1 MNNNDYFKT
10 DLRTSVVFHESKKNH
25 GLTHVD
31 GLQKVAR
38 TLVLTA
44 LMSSVGVAGANSICY
59 VDERSTSSVSL
70 SSFNENFI
78 VKSSFSSVTA
88 IEDTFVNVVDD
99 EEYDDEEYDDVEA
112 ILYFAHSEGMAR
124 DAKMKIISRDKGYIS
139 LTDELF
145 EDFDY
150 E

>member
-1 MNNNDYFKT
+1 MNNNDYIKT

-78 VKSSFSSVTA
+78 VKSSFSSVTP

-99 EEYDDEEYDDVEA
+99 EEYDDIEA

-139 LTDELF
+139 LPDELF

>member
-1 MNNNDYFKT
+1 MNKNDYFKT

-31 GLQKVAR
+31 GLQKVVR

-78 VKSSFSSVTA
+78 VKSSFSSVTP
-88 IEDTFVNVVDD
+88 IEDTFVNVV
-99 EEYDDEEYDDVEA
+99 DDEEYDDVEA
-112 ILYFAHSEGMAR
+112 ILYFAHSEGMAI

>member
-1 MNNNDYFKT
+1 MNNDDYFKT

-31 GLQKVAR
+31 GLQKVVR

-78 VKSSFSSVTA
+78 VKSSFSSVTP
-88 IEDTFVNVVDD
+88 IEDTFVNVV
-99 EEYDDEEYDDVEA
+99 DDEEYDDVEA

>member
-1 MNNNDYFKT
+1 MNNNDYIKT

-78 VKSSFSSVTA
+78 VKSSFSSVTP
-88 IEDTFVNVVDD
+88 IEDTFVNVV
-99 EEYDDEEYDDVEA
+99 DDEEYDDVEA

-139 LTDELF
+139 LPDELF

>member
-1 MNNNDYFKT
+1 MNNNDYIKT

-25 GLTHVD
+25 RLTHVD

-99 EEYDDEEYDDVEA
+99 EEYDDVEA

-139 LTDELF
+139 LPDELF

>member
-1 MNNNDYFKT
+1 MNNNDYIKT

-25 GLTHVD
+25 RLTHVD

-59 VDERSTSSVSL
+59 VYERSTSSVSL

-78 VKSSFSSVTA
+78 VKSSFSSVTP
-88 IEDTFVNVVDD
+88 IEDTFVNVV
-99 EEYDDEEYDDVEA
+99 DDEEYDDVEA

-139 LTDELF
+139 LPDELF

>member
-31 GLQKVAR
+31 GLQKVVR

-78 VKSSFSSVTA
+78 VKSSFSSVTP
-88 IEDTFVNVVDD
+88 IEDTFVNVV
-99 EEYDDEEYDDVEA
+99 DDEEYDDVEA

>member
-25 GLTHVD
+25 RLTHVD

-78 VKSSFSSVTA
+78 VKSSFSSVTP
-88 IEDTFVNVVDD
+88 IEDTFVNVV
-99 EEYDDEEYDDVEA
+99 DDEEYDDVEA

-139 LTDELF
+139 LPDELF

>member
-10 DLRTSVVFHESKKNH
+10 DLRTSVVFHESKKNQ

-78 VKSSFSSVTA
+78 VKSSFSSVTP
-88 IEDTFVNVVDD
+88 IEDTFVNVV
-99 EEYDDEEYDDVEA
+99 DDEEYDDVEA

>member
-1 MNNNDYFKT
+1 MNNNDYIKT
-10 DLRTSVVFHESKKNH
+10 DLRTSVVCHESKKNH

-78 VKSSFSSVTA
+78 VKSSFSSVTP
-88 IEDTFVNVVDD
+88 IEDTFVNVV
-99 EEYDDEEYDDVEA
+99 DDEEYDDVEA

-139 LTDELF
+139 LPDELF

>member
-1 MNNNDYFKT
+1 MNNNDYIKT

-38 TLVLTA
+38 TLALTA

-78 VKSSFSSVTA
+78 VKSSFSSVTP
-88 IEDTFVNVVDD
+88 IEDTFVNVV
-99 EEYDDEEYDDVEA
+99 DDEEYDDVEA

-139 LTDELF
+139 LPDELF

>member
-1 MNNNDYFKT
+1 MNNNDYIKT

-25 GLTHVD
+25 RLTHVD

-78 VKSSFSSVTA
+78 VKSSFSSVTP
-88 IEDTFVNVVDD
+88 IEDTFVNVV
-99 EEYDDEEYDDVEA
+99 DDEEYDDVEA

-139 LTDELF
+139 LPDELF
-145 EDFDY
+145 
-150 E
+150 

>member
-1 MNNNDYFKT
+1 MGRIIHLTDNNTEGSYID
-10 DLRTSVVFHESKKNH
+10 
-25 GLTHVD
+25 D
-31 GLQKVAR
+31 G
-38 TLVLTA
+38 
-44 LMSSVGVAGANSICY
+44 
-59 VDERSTSSVSL
+59 
-70 SSFNENFI
+70 
-78 VKSSFSSVTA
+78 
-88 IEDTFVNVVDD
+88 
-99 EEYDDEEYDDVEA
+99 EYDDVEA

>member
-1 MNNNDYFKT
+1 MNNNDYIKT

-25 GLTHVD
+25 RLTHVD
-31 GLQKVAR
+31 GFQKVAR

-78 VKSSFSSVTA
+78 VKSSFSSVTP

-99 EEYDDEEYDDVEA
+99 EEYDDVEV

-139 LTDELF
+139 LPDELF

>member
-1 MNNNDYFKT
+1 MNNNDYIKT

-25 GLTHVD
+25 RLTHVD

-78 VKSSFSSVTA
+78 VKSSFSSVTP
-88 IEDTFVNVVDD
+88 IEDTFVNVV
-99 EEYDDEEYDDVEA
+99 DDEEYDDVEA
-112 ILYFAHSEGMAR
+112 ILYFAHSEGRAR

-139 LTDELF
+139 LPDELF

>member
-1 MNNNDYFKT
+1 MNNNDYIKT
-10 DLRTSVVFHESKKNH
+10 DLRTSVVFHESKKNY

-78 VKSSFSSVTA
+78 VKSSFSSVTP
-88 IEDTFVNVVDD
+88 IEDTFVNVV
-99 EEYDDEEYDDVEA
+99 DDEEYDDVEA

-139 LTDELF
+139 LPDELF

>member
-1 MNNNDYFKT
+1 MNNNDYIKT

-78 VKSSFSSVTA
+78 VKSSFSSVTP
-88 IEDTFVNVVDD
+88 IEDTFVNVV
-99 EEYDDEEYDDVEA
+99 DDEEYDDVEA

>member
-1 MNNNDYFKT
+1 MNNNDYIKT

-25 GLTHVD
+25 RLTHVD

-78 VKSSFSSVTA
+78 VKSSFSSVTP
-88 IEDTFVNVVDD
+88 IEDTFVNVV
-99 EEYDDEEYDDVEA
+99 DDEEYDDVEA

-139 LTDELF
+139 LPDELF

>member
-1 MNNNDYFKT
+1 MNNNDYIKT

-25 GLTHVD
+25 RLTHVD

-78 VKSSFSSVTA
+78 VKSSFSSVTP

-99 EEYDDEEYDDVEA
+99 EEYDDIEA

-139 LTDELF
+139 LPDELF

>member
-1 MNNNDYFKT
+1 MNNNDYIKT

-78 VKSSFSSVTA
+78 DKSSFSSVTP
-88 IEDTFVNVVDD
+88 IEDTFVNVV
-99 EEYDDEEYDDVEA
+99 DDEEYDDVEA

-139 LTDELF
+139 LPDELF

>member
-1 MNNNDYFKT
+1 MNNNDYIKT

-31 GLQKVAR
+31 GLQKVVR

-78 VKSSFSSVTA
+78 VKSSFSSVTP
-88 IEDTFVNVVDD
+88 IEDTFVNVV
-99 EEYDDEEYDDVEA
+99 DDEEYDDVEA

>member
-31 GLQKVAR
+31 GLQKVVR

-78 VKSSFSSVTA
+78 VKSSFSSVTP
-88 IEDTFVNVVDD
+88 IEDTFVNVV
-99 EEYDDEEYDDVEA
+99 DDEEYDDVEA

-139 LTDELF
+139 LPDELF

>member
-1 MNNNDYFKT
+1 MNNNDYIKT

-31 GLQKVAR
+31 GLQKVVR

-78 VKSSFSSVTA
+78 VKSSFSSVTP
-88 IEDTFVNVVDD
+88 IEDTFVNVV
-99 EEYDDEEYDDVEA
+99 DDEEYDDVEA

-139 LTDELF
+139 LPDELF